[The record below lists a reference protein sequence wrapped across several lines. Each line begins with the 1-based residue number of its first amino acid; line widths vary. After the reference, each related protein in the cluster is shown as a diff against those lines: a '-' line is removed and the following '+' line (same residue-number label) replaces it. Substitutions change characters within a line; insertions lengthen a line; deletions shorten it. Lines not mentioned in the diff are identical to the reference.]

1 MTRQYSHKRGKSHS
15 VRPVYK
21 LSPPWV
27 TYTPEEITSLIIKMA
42 NDEITPSKIGIKL
55 RDEYGIPLQ
64 KQITGKTITEIL
76 RENNLVPQTPPDLEN
91 LIRKAM
97 KLQEHLKANKKDGK
111 NVRSLEL
118 AEARIH
124 RLSNYYKEKGL
135 LDKSWRYK
143 TTIAQLE

>member
-1 MTRQYSHKRGKSHS
+1 MTRQYSHKKGKSHS
-15 VRPVYK
+15 TRPVYK
-21 LSPPWV
+21 LSPQWV
-27 TYTPEEITSLIIKMA
+27 TYTPEEVASLIIKMA
-42 NDEITPSKIGIKL
+42 TDEIVPSRIGIKL

-76 RENNLVPQTPPDLEN
+76 KENNIIPKTPPDLEN

-97 KLQEHLKANKKDGK
+97 KLQEHLKTHKKDGK
-111 NVRSLEL
+111 NVRSMEL

-124 RLSNYYKEKGL
+124 RLSKYYKEKGL

-143 TTIAQLE
+143 TIIAQLE